1 MQVAAAV
8 TWVYTAPKQEQ
19 TTVPNSI
26 FFDQILEA
34 KASLRKSEV
43 KVADYVLQHAESVI
57 HMRIVDL
64 AQEAQ
69 VSEPT
74 IVRFC
79 RALGLNGFQAFKVR
93 LAQAFA
99 TQRNLG
105 QFAVTDDDTSAD
117 IIHKLFDTS
126 LSKLMAVRDHLDP
139 LQIRLAIDALCKAR
153 RVEFYGFGASGAV
166 AIDAMHKFFRLQFAT
181 AAYSDPHMQSMSAVT
196 LNQGDIVIAISQSG
210 RTKDLIHAISM
221 AQQAQASVIALCP
234 PNTPVSKIADL
245 PIDVHLVE
253 DTDVFT
259 PMTSRLAHLMV
270 IDVLA
275 VGVAQKK
282 GPGFDQ
288 HLKRIKDSLS
298 DLRLV

>member
-1 MQVAAAV
+1 M
-8 TWVYTAPKQEQ
+8 
-19 TTVPNSI
+19 PNSL
-26 FFDQILEA
+26 FFDQIQEA
-34 KASLRKSEV
+34 RATLRKSEV

-64 AQEAQ
+64 AQEAM

-117 IIHKLFDTS
+117 IIHKIFDTS
-126 LSKLMAVRDHLDP
+126 LSKLMSVRDHLDP
-139 LQIRLAIDALCKAR
+139 VQIRRAIDALYRAR

-166 AIDAMHKFFRLQFAT
+166 AVDATHKFFRLQFAT
-181 AAYSDPHMQSMSAVT
+181 AAYSDPHMQSMSAAT
-196 LNQGDIVIAISQSG
+196 LSKGDVVVAISQSG
-210 RTKDLIHAISM
+210 RTKDLIHAM
-221 AQQAQASVIALCP
+221 AMAKQAQASVIALCP
-234 PNTPVSKIADL
+234 PDTPVSEQADL
-245 PIDVHLVE
+245 PINVRLVE

-259 PMTSRLAHLMV
+259 PMTSRIAHLMV
-270 IDVLA
+270 IDTLA

-282 GPGFDQ
+282 GPEFDE
-288 HLKRIKDSLS
+288 HLKRIKESLS
-298 DLRLV
+298 DLRIPQPPL

>member
-1 MQVAAAV
+1 M
-8 TWVYTAPKQEQ
+8 
-19 TTVPNSI
+19 PNSL

-34 KASLRKSEV
+34 RNTLRKSEV

-105 QFAVTDDDTSAD
+105 QFAVTDDDTCAD
-117 IIHKLFDTS
+117 IIHKIFDTS
-126 LSKLMAVRDHLDP
+126 LSKLMSVRDHLDP
-139 LQIRLAIDALCKAR
+139 LQVRRAIDALSRAR

-166 AIDAMHKFFRLQFAT
+166 AVDAMHKFFRLQFAT
-181 AAYSDPHMQSMSAVT
+181 AAYSDPHMQSMSAAT
-196 LNQGDIVIAISQSG
+196 LNKGDVVVAISQSG
-210 RTKDLIHAISM
+210 RTKDLIHAM
-221 AQQAQASVIALCP
+221 AMAKKAQANVIALCP
-234 PNTPVSKIADL
+234 PDTPVSAQADL
-245 PIDVHLVE
+245 PIDVRLVE
-253 DTDVFT
+253 DTDIFT
-259 PMTSRLAHLMV
+259 PMTSRIAHLMV
-270 IDVLA
+270 IDALA

-282 GPGFDQ
+282 GPEFDE
-288 HLKRIKDSLS
+288 HLKRIKESLS
-298 DLRLV
+298 GLRTEIPQP